1 MASDILYLGYTT
13 FRNQFK
19 KFGIKLEDRRR
30 HIYVLGKTGMGK
42 TSLLLNMAIQDIL
55 ANKGIGFIDPHGEAA
70 EELLHFI
77 PSRRI
82 NDVVYFNP
90 ADVEYPIAFNV
101 MEKVSPEYK
110 HLIASG
116 LMGVF
121 KKIWPD
127 VWSARMEYI
136 LNNTTL
142 ALLEYPNTTVLAINR
157 MLADPAYRKKVIEK
171 ITDPVVKSFWVNEF
185 ARYTQR
191 YEVEAT
197 AAIQNKIGQ
206 FISNPLIR
214 NIIGQVKSRI
224 DIRKIMDEGKILIA
238 NLSKG
243 KIGEDNSK
251 LLGALLITKLQLAA
265 MSRVDVP
272 EEQRKDFFLYVDE
285 FQNFATEAFVNILS
299 EARKYRLS
307 LILANQYLGQL
318 DEMTPFGKSTKIREA
333 IFGNV
338 GTTIVFRV
346 GAEDAFFLEKEFY
359 PEVKADDLINLPKY
373 NIFVKLM
380 IDGITTPP
388 FSAQT
393 LPPPKRLTKTNLEK
407 IILISR
413 ERYGVKREVIEG
425 KIEKWMEI
433 KETLTSSE
441 IIPQKTVLFDAQ
453 CALCK
458 KLIKVP
464 FEPDPQKPV
473 YCKSC
478 LKKMGKEKEEKE
490 ISLKEIVKKE
500 SGSKSEREIKKKKT
514 RVKAD
519 IERLK
524 ETLKKALE
532 RDNETKR
539 G

>member
-1 MASDILYLGYTT
+1 MEKNPNEITFLGVTT
-13 FRNQFK
+13 FRGEFK

-30 HIYVLGKTGMGK
+30 HIYILGKTGMGK
-42 TSLLLNMAIQDIL
+42 TSLLLNMAVQDIL
-55 ANKGIGFIDPHGEAA
+55 AGRGIGFVDPHGEAA

-77 PSRRI
+77 PSWRI

-90 ADVEYPIAFNV
+90 ADIEYPIAFNV
-101 MEKVSPEYK
+101 MEKVAPEHR
-110 HLIASG
+110 HLVASG

-136 LNNTTL
+136 LNNTIL
-142 ALLEYPNTTVLAINR
+142 ALLEYPNTTLLAINR
-157 MLADPAYRKKVIEK
+157 MLADPNYREKVVAK

-197 AAIQNKIGQ
+197 AAIQNKVGQ

-214 NIIGQVKSRI
+214 NIIGQVRSKI
-224 DIRKIMDEGKILIA
+224 DMRKVMDEGKILIA

-272 EEQRKDFFLYVDE
+272 EEERKDFFLYVDE

-307 LILANQYLGQL
+307 LTLANQYLGQL
-318 DEMTPFGKSTKIREA
+318 DEMTPTGKSTRIREA

-338 GTTIVFRV
+338 GTIIVFRV
-346 GAEDAFFLEKEFY
+346 GAEDAIFLEREFA
-359 PEVKADDLINLPKY
+359 PDVTAQDLINLPKY
-373 NIFVKLM
+373 NIFIKLM

-388 FSAQT
+388 FSAKT
-393 LPPPKRLTKTNLEK
+393 LPPPEK
-407 IILISR
+407 PKVSNFQKILLVSR
-413 ERYGVKREVIEG
+413 ERYGTKRKIIEE
-425 KIEKWMEI
+425 KIERWTKPYMEAM
-433 KETLTSSE
+433 
-441 IIPQKTVLFDAQ
+441 PQREAMT
-453 CALCK
+453 
-458 KLIKVP
+458 
-464 FEPDPQKPV
+464 
-473 YCKSC
+473 
-478 LKKMGKEKEEKE
+478 KEKEERKE
-490 ISLKEIVKKE
+490 GGISLEKLKEVEPVPIAGKKVE
-500 SGSKSEREIKKKKT
+500 KIKKKREKPKIDLEKLRESLRKLVGKEKNEKT
-514 RVKAD
+514 
-519 IERLK
+519 
-524 ETLKKALE
+524 
-532 RDNETKR
+532 
-539 G
+539 